1 MLSRLLRAGCATYLV
16 LRWGID
22 PARLPAADVYGPG
35 FETRAEPAV
44 HRPRVRLRRSRRRVQ
59 SPENLDEEEA
69 REALERIR
77 QGVRRAD
84 PELVAY
90 GEDDLEELNRFL
102 TARRR

>member
-1 MLSRLLRAGCATYLV
+1 M
-16 LRWGID
+16 
-22 PARLPAADVYGPG
+22 
-35 FETRAEPAV
+35 
-44 HRPRVRLRRSRRRVQ
+44 Q

-102 TARRR
+102 VPSQAVTSAFARKHRQRETAIVG

>member
-1 MLSRLLRAGCATYLV
+1 M
-16 LRWGID
+16 
-22 PARLPAADVYGPG
+22 
-35 FETRAEPAV
+35 
-44 HRPRVRLRRSRRRVQ
+44 Q

-102 TARRR
+102 VPSQAATSAFARKHRQRETAIVG